1 MNIQETID
9 KIQQRIANDTEA
21 LNAIGSLVNH
31 AKELEEKITKLT
43 DKKRINYANHSS
55 RKNIGLDD
63 IAGSASH
70 VALFNGDPSGAG
82 TEISGGSY
90 ARQSI
95 TWNAA
100 SAGNLDS
107 SNHTLRSKWINGKL
121 CSVIHSAHGGTCLS
135 FKAITSETFAT
146 EGSLVISDFDVAIN
160 DV

>member
-1 MNIQETID
+1 MP
-9 KIQQRIANDTEA
+9 
-21 LNAIGSLVNH
+21 
-31 AKELEEKITKLT
+31 IT
-43 DKKRINYANHSS
+43 AAG
-55 RKNIGLDD
+55 KNIGLDD
-63 IAGSASH
+63 IAASASH

-100 SAGNLDS
+100 SGGNLDS
-107 SNHTLRSKWINGKL
+107 SNTPTFTVPSGSTVNFAALYTGL
-121 CSVIHSAHGGTCLS
+121 TGGTLLA